1 MALKRP
7 SLGNMSSVD
16 LEDEECTDVQLA
28 LADCLWTTARDGAV
42 RLRMEETGIAAEP
55 PITTLQL
62 FQRTVQLCGNKPALA
77 TKRGGQ
83 WETTTYLQYYQQCRA
98 AAKSFLLLGLEP
110 FHGVG
115 ILGFNSAEWFIAD
128 IGAIMAGGLA
138 VGIYATSSPEA
149 CQYVAANCEANV
161 LVVENHQQLVK
172 ILEIEDQLP
181 HLKAIVQYHDE
192 LNEERAGLY
201 TWKDFMELGTGVPDS
216 KLDNIIASRKANQCC
231 TLIYT
236 SGTTGRPK
244 GVMLSHDNITWVT
257 KAFGESLNLTDNEV
271 TVSYLP
277 LSHVAAQ
284 ILDIWIPICFG
295 GTTYFAN
302 PDALKGT
309 LVSTLQ
315 EVRPTTFFGVPRVWE
330 KIQEKMK
337 DMGSK
342 SSFIK
347 QKISSWA
354 KKIGLGANYN
364 RMNGINSTPW
374 GYALADSLVFQ
385 RVKTALG
392 LDRCSTCLTGA
403 APISRDTIEYF
414 LSLDIPLLV
423 GYGMSECAGPHT
435 VSLHEAFRTSSCGRC
450 LVGCMIRIHQP
461 QEDGAGEICYWG
473 RHVFMGYLNMP
484 EMTMEALDEEGWLHS
499 GDLGKLDQDGFL
511 YVTGRIKELVITAG
525 GENVPPV
532 PIEDALKEEL
542 PIISNAMLV
551 GDQRK
556 FLSMLLTLKCTVDV
570 DTGEPQDDLTA
581 EAIQFCQ
588 QLGSSA
594 TRVSEVIGTK
604 DPAIYEV
611 IQEAMDRVNQKAL
624 SNAQKVQKWAILG
637 KDFSIAGGELGPTL
651 KLKRPVVLSMYE
663 KVIDGFYVS

>member
-364 RMNGINSTPW
+364 RMNG
-374 GYALADSLVFQ
+374 
-385 RVKTALG
+385 
-392 LDRCSTCLTGA
+392 
-403 APISRDTIEYF
+403 
-414 LSLDIPLLV
+414 
-423 GYGMSECAGPHT
+423 
-435 VSLHEAFRTSSCGRC
+435 CGRC